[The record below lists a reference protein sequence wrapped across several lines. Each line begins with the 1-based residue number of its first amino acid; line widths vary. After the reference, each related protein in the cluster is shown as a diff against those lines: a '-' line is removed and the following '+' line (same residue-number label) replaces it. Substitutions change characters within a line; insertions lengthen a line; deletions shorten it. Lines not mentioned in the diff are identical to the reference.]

1 MSLFS
6 PKQTFSIEPDKL
18 NETNLDNVIQNMQGQ
33 LDRIEHRVTVIE
45 SLVRDFTPSTN
56 DKPSDDE
63 PSPSADLNC
72 NTLDYMRFDYL
83 VDKMSHP
90 LVATTDTLV
99 KVLDDSTFKN
109 DRSTVKNM
117 IRRMRNTDQFEVEIL
132 TRLADRQCVYRITD
146 VQR

>member
-18 NETNLDNVIQNMQGQ
+18 NESNLDNVIQNMQGQ

-45 SLVRDFTPSTN
+45 SLVRDFTPSTI

-63 PSPSADLNC
+63 PSPSEDLRC

-99 KVLDDSTFKN
+99 KVLDDTTFKN

>member
-18 NETNLDNVIQNMQGQ
+18 NESNMDNIIQNMQGQ

-45 SLVRDFTPSTN
+45 SLVRDFTPSTI

-63 PSPSADLNC
+63 PSPSEDLRC

-99 KVLDDSTFKN
+99 KVLDDTTFKN